1 MGCLVKWR
9 EDVTLK
15 YQQLDNLESGWK
27 WHYLVKKHRE
37 GVAITCHLD
46 QHAAEAA
53 TDLLLQLEHQPT
65 QVVQWITS
73 HMNPDLDRQ
82 LKQSIRARRKRHFNA
97 ELPDTRKKSI
107 DLEFLAWQCLVDYA
121 QQRQLTLSRAVI
133 HLVTAA
139 ADKEQY
145 ASQMMAVK
153 QDLTR
158 LLASSSP

>member
-1 MGCLVKWR
+1 M
-9 EDVTLK
+9 K

-27 WHYLVKKHRE
+27 WHYLVKKHQA
-37 GVAITCHLD
+37 GAAITCHLD

-53 TDLLLQLEHQPT
+53 MTLLLQLEHHPA
-65 QVVQWITS
+65 QVVQWIAN
-73 HMNPDLDRQ
+73 HMNHDLDRQ

-97 ELPDTRKKSI
+97 EQPDTRKKSI
-107 DLEFLAWQCLVDYA
+107 DLEFLAWTSLVGYA
-121 QQRQLTLSRAVI
+121 QQRQLTLSEAVM

-158 LLASSSP
+158 LLTPSSP